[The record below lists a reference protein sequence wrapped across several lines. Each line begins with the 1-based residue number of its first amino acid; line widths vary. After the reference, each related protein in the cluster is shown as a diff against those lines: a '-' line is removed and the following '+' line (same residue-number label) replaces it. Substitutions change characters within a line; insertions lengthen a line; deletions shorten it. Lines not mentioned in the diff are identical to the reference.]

1 MAAGAAAG
9 KFLEY
14 ESGAPTVAA
23 QTAYGIQAEVEG
35 YADGYDPDSMLFM
48 DFRRHHTG
56 LWNSTAPRSV
66 LWVGPLSLTQGMRNG
81 ARMLL
86 QSGRRQSALEKHK
99 MCVLCQA
106 SVNLCFRLQPGEHP
120 NAGEG
125 LWGTEAEVP
134 SFLYAMP
141 VDGGRR
147 VFLEETCLVAK
158 PALPFAVLKR
168 RLERRLDAMGIKV
181 WFVCRDDVHCRGKP
195 HCSMVTTTCMSCF
208 RNARY

>member
-1 MAAGAAAG
+1 VL
-9 KFLEY
+9 FH
-14 ESGAPTVAA
+14 SPVACW
-23 QTAYGIQAEVEG
+23 
-35 YADGYDPDSMLFM
+35 
-48 DFRRHHTG
+48 H
-56 LWNSTAPRSV
+56 
-66 LWVGPLSLTQGMRNG
+66 
-81 ARMLL
+81 
-86 QSGRRQSALEKHK
+86 
-99 MCVLCQA
+99 C
-106 SVNLCFRLQPGEHP
+106 RLQPGEHP

-181 WFVCRDDVHCRGKP
+181 WAVPYAALGSP
-195 HCSMVTTTCMSCF
+195 TTVL
-208 RNARY
+208 